1 MTPSSATAPTWAPV
15 LAAALAE
22 ALPRLH
28 GAAADPLISEL
39 IGALSDALAR
49 GELEV
54 DLAGPAPEAI
64 RSEGW
69 PDAHRRSLAH
79 SPLAAEPDGPLVLVG
94 AQRLLWRLW
103 QQQRQRVLTN
113 LVARAKSTPAFKRQ
127 AAAPTATSLNPAP
140 LVPAP
145 LVHAPL
151 EPEPPAVA
159 PQAPAAPA
167 EPPTTLDGRQQQAVQ
182 AVGRHGLVLLEGGP
196 GTGKTSTVAAMIAGA
211 QAVDPELRIHL
222 AAPTGK
228 AAARLRGATGGRLP
242 CTTLHR
248 LLESR
253 GGHFARDR
261 RRPLELDLLVV
272 DEVSMVDLALME
284 ALLDALPPACRLVLV
299 GDPAQLPPIA
309 PGAVLLALQEPLW
322 RQQLAG
328 AVVTLTTTY
337 RNNGAIAAVAA
348 ALRSGLG
355 DRDTG
360 AAANPATATVRDL
373 AGGVAADADPIA
385 PIRDQLAALGPADNL
400 RWIEARPP
408 QLPQKLIAAL
418 RLQQQQ
424 LRQLA
429 QGCGAEDRETQA
441 ALLALRDAL
450 LVLTPVR
457 QGPWGLEAIHRS
469 LLGEQVD
476 RPPLN
481 WPAGTPVLCTR
492 NLPELGLANGDVGI
506 LIGSAADLGQRRIV
520 FGSPGL
526 EIAPIHPAQLAGAAE
541 PALALTVHKAQG
553 SEARQVIVL
562 LPPGRTDQRLLYTA
576 LTRAREQALLITS
589 PLPQKSAGNPVKRA
603 PAAIDEPGP

>member
-28 GAAADPLISEL
+28 GAADDPLIGEL

-49 GELEV
+49 GELEL

-64 RSEGW
+64 HSEGW
-69 PDAHRRSLAH
+69 PDAHRRSLVQ
-79 SPLAAEPDGPLVLVG
+79 SPLAAEPEGPLVLVG
-94 AQRLLWRLW
+94 GQRLLWRLW
-103 QQQRQRVLTN
+103 QQQRQRVLTH
-113 LVARAKSTPAFKRQ
+113 LVARAQTTPASKQ
-127 AAAPTATSLNPAP
+127 PAAAPASSSLKS
-140 LVPAP
+140 
-145 LVHAPL
+145 
-151 EPEPPAVA
+151 PPR
-159 PQAPAAPA
+159 APATPA
-167 EPPTTLDGRQQQAVQ
+167 EPRSTLDGRQQQAVQ
-182 AVGRHGLVLLEGGP
+182 AVGGHGLVLLEGGP

-211 QAVDPELRIHL
+211 QAVAPELRIHL

-228 AAARLRGATGGRLP
+228 AAARLRGATGGQLP

-309 PGAVLLALQEPLW
+309 PGAVLLALQEPHW

-328 AVVTLTTTY
+328 AIVTLTTTY
-337 RNNGAIAAVAA
+337 RNNGAIAAVAT

-355 DRDTG
+355 DGTTEG
-360 AAANPATATVRDL
+360 ASTLATVP

-385 PIRDQLAALGPADNL
+385 PIRDQLAVLGPTDNL

-408 QLPQKLIAAL
+408 QLPQELIAAL
-418 RLQQQQ
+418 RLHQQQ

-429 QGCGAEDRETQA
+429 QGCVPEDRDTQA
-441 ALLALRDAL
+441 ALLALRDGL

-469 LLGEQVD
+469 LLGEQLD
-476 RPPLN
+476 RPPLD

-506 LIGSAADLGQRRIV
+506 LIGSAADPGQRRIV

-553 SEARQVIVL
+553 SEARQLIVL
-562 LPPGRTDQRLLYTA
+562 LPPGRTDHRLLYTA

-589 PLPQKSAGNPVKRA
+589 PLPQKTTGERGEARSSR
-603 PAAIDEPGP
+603 